1 MNTGSLPLVA
11 VDWAAPPG
19 VKALVTTRAGG
30 VSAAPRD
37 TLNLGNHVGDAEQ
50 AVAENRRRLRIG
62 ATLPAEPRWLSQVH
76 GIAVADLDALPVEEV
91 PTADAAL
98 STTRGTVCAV
108 LTADCLPV
116 FLAAQDGTAV
126 AIAHA
131 GWRGLAAGVV
141 ESTVAA
147 LRRRAAT
154 GAQLVAWLGPAIS
167 APHFEVGAEVRDA
180 FLATD
185 ARAEAAFL
193 RGREGHWYCDLY
205 ALARQ
210 RLAAVGITQA
220 SGGTACTYA
229 DEARFF
235 SHRRDVQHRGL
246 ASTGRIAS
254 LIWMQA

>member
-1 MNTGSLPLVA
+1 MSRSLPLVS
-11 VDWAAPPG
+11 VDWPAPPG
-19 VKALVTTRAGG
+19 VRALVTTRASG
-30 VSAAPRD
+30 VSIAPRD
-37 TLNLGNHVGDAEQ
+37 SLNLGDHVGDAEE
-50 AVAENRRRLRIG
+50 AVAENRRRLRTG
-62 ATLPAEPRWLSQVH
+62 AALPAEPRWLKQVH
-76 GIAVADLDALPVEEV
+76 GIAVADLDALPANTV
-91 PTADAAL
+91 PLADAAL
-98 STTRGTVCAV
+98 TTTRGTVCAV

-116 FLAAQDGTAV
+116 FLAAEDGSGV

-147 LRRRAAT
+147 LRKRVGT
-154 GAQLVAWLGPAIS
+154 GVPLLAWLGPAIS
-167 APHFEVGAEVRDA
+167 ARHFEVGADVRDA

-185 ARAEAAFL
+185 PRADAAFVG
-193 RGREGHWYCDLY
+193 GREGHWSCDLY
-205 ALARQ
+205 QLARQ
-210 RLAAVGITQA
+210 RLAVAGIRQA
-220 SGGTACTYA
+220 GGGTDCTYA

>member
-1 MNTGSLPLVA
+1 MITASLPLVA
-11 VDWAAPPG
+11 VDWPAPPG

-30 VSAAPRD
+30 VSAAPCD
-37 TLNLGNHVGDAEQ
+37 ALNLGSHVGDAQE
-50 AVAENRRRLRIG
+50 AVMENRRRLRIG
-62 ATLPAEPRWLSQVH
+62 AALPAEPRWLSQVH
-76 GIAVADLDALPVEEV
+76 GIAVADLDALLADKLPQ
-91 PTADAAL
+91 ADAAL

-116 FLAAQDGTAV
+116 LLAAEEGSGV

-141 ESTVAA
+141 EATVAA
-147 LRRRAAT
+147 LRERVSP

-167 APHFEVGAEVRDA
+167 MRHFEVGGEVRDA

-185 ARAEAAFL
+185 PLAEAAFVA
-193 RGREGHWYCDLY
+193 GREGRWSCDLY

-210 RLAAVGITQA
+210 RLAKVGIHEVG
-220 SGGTACTYA
+220 GGTACTYA
-229 DEARFF
+229 EEARFF

>member
-1 MNTGSLPLVA
+1 MKTGSLPLVG

-30 VSAAPRD
+30 VSVAPRD
-37 TLNLGNHVGDAEQ
+37 ALNLGNHVGDAEE
-50 AVAENRRRLRIG
+50 AVLENRRRLRIG
-62 ATLPAEPRWLSQVH
+62 ADLPAEPRWLSQVH
-76 GIAVADLDALPVEEV
+76 GIAVADLDALPADQV
-91 PTADAAL
+91 PQADAAL
-98 STTRGTVCAV
+98 STTKGTVCAV

-116 FLAAQDGTAV
+116 FLAAGDGSGV

-141 ESTVAA
+141 EETVAA
-147 LRRRAAT
+147 LRSRVGA
-154 GAQLVAWLGPAIS
+154 GAQLQAWLGPAIS
-167 APHFEVGAEVRDA
+167 AQHFEVGADVRDA

-185 ARAEAAFL
+185 PRAAAAFVS
-193 RGREGHWYCDLY
+193 GREGRWSCDLY

-210 RLAAVGITQA
+210 RLAAVGIHQVG
-220 SGGTACTYA
+220 GGTACTYA
-229 DEARFF
+229 EETRFF

>member
-1 MNTGSLPLVA
+1 MNSGSLALMA

-19 VKALVTTRAGG
+19 VRALVTTRAGG
-30 VSAAPRD
+30 VSVAPRD
-37 TLNLGNHVGDAEQ
+37 ALNLGNHVGDAEQ
-50 AVAENRRRLRIG
+50 AVMENRSRLRQG
-62 ATLPAEPRWLSQVH
+62 AALPAEPRWLNQVH
-76 GIAVADLDALPVEEV
+76 GIAVADLDALPLDKV
-91 PTADAAL
+91 PQADAAL
-98 STTRGTVCAV
+98 TTTRGTVCAV

-116 FLAAQDGTAV
+116 FLAAEDGSGV

-141 ESTVAA
+141 EGTVAA
-147 LRRRAAT
+147 LRKRAGS

-167 APHFEVGAEVRDA
+167 AQHFEVGVDVRDA
-180 FLATD
+180 FLAAD
-185 ARAEAAFL
+185 ARAAAAFVT
-193 RGREGHWYCDLY
+193 GREGRWSCDLY

-210 RLAAVGITQA
+210 RLAAAGVHQVG
-220 SGGTACTYA
+220 GGTACTYA
-229 DEARFF
+229 EETRFF